1 MTELNNEELI
11 KIEGGALKTTITA
24 GMIIGG
30 IITFTIGFI
39 NGILRPL
46 GCSAK

>member
-11 KIEGGALKTTITA
+11 KIEGGVLKSTA
-24 GMIIGG
+24 SGFIIGG
-30 IITFTIGFI
+30 IITFAIGFI

-46 GCSAK
+46 GCSSTI